1 MLRIALLTIKKKP
14 NNYILN
20 LEESKIQGDFQNFPL
35 YCFLHSM
42 SKLKY
47 LVRKNDLGDLNN
59 TWIESHLKLGAS
71 LDYNSG
77 ECIIPNSTVILFPL
91 IFCYTRLMFI

>member
-1 MLRIALLTIKKKP
+1 M
-14 NNYILN
+14 
-20 LEESKIQGDFQNFPL
+20 QGDFQNFPL

-59 TWIESHLKLGAS
+59 TWIESHLKLGA
-71 LDYNSG
+71 LLYYNLG
-77 ECIIPNSTVILFPL
+77 ECIITNTTVIFFPL
-91 IFCYTRLMFI
+91 ILCYTRLILI